1 MWDNNI
7 TSAQK
12 VVPRGMD
19 INMPKQR
26 KQQLTVKTNVYH
38 LF

>member
-7 TSAQK
+7 TSVQK
-12 VVPRGMD
+12 VVPRDID

-26 KQQLTVKTNVYH
+26 NQQLTVKTNV
-38 LF
+38 